1 MLFFNQVF
9 FIYLSFIFSCV
20 IAQDNFDSTWV
31 DFKKDPALKNAAI
44 SFSLVDLKSDSLL
57 KFDNDSS
64 ALTCASTVKL
74 FTTATAIEL
83 LGENYA
89 PVTSLYHNGY
99 IKDST
104 LIGDLIIRGNADISM
119 GSQYFNSED
128 SLYKFLIDWKN
139 TLTRL
144 GIKGMIGNVYAD
156 GLAFG
161 YKGTPKGW
169 GKSDVGNYYG
179 AFHSGLSIYDNALR
193 LYFKVPK
200 NGEKAS
206 ITKVFPEIKSLT
218 LNGTVYSANIGSDNS
233 SIHGIPFSYDRRV
246 SGTLPANRDTFLV
259 KGSLPDPEM
268 EFLNELVRVWN
279 TSGFTINGSVLS
291 ARSFKDTVFH
301 YDKLKHVLSFTGK
314 TVKEIAYWTNMK
326 SLNVYAETL
335 LAWIGFEKSGSG
347 LTENSAQLME
357 DYWKE
362 RVYSKGLTLK
372 DGSGLSRSNK
382 VSAAT
387 FCSLLKYMNTS
398 KNRSVFKNTL
408 PVAGTSGTL
417 KSFCKGQCSEGK
429 FIAKSGTMNSVKS
442 YAGYI
447 TTIEGRELTFAL
459 IVTNYSCSNSAIVK
473 KMEPVMNAIYQLK

>member
-1 MLFFNQVF
+1 MLNLVRFLFVF
-9 FIYLSFIFSCV
+9 LSIFFSCV
-20 IAQDNFDSTWV
+20 YAQDNFDSIWV
-31 DFKKDPALKNAAI
+31 DFKKDPALKNASI

-57 KFDNDSS
+57 KFENDSV

-104 LIGDLIIRGNADISM
+104 LYGDIIIRGNADISM

-128 SLYKFLIDWKN
+128 SLSKFLVDWKN
-139 TLTRL
+139 TLNKL
-144 GIKGMIGNVYAD
+144 GIKGMFGNIYAD

-161 YKGTPKGW
+161 YKGPPIGW

-206 ITKVFPEIKSLT
+206 VTKVFPEIKKLT
-218 LNGTVYSANIGSDNS
+218 LNGSVYSANIGSDNS
-233 SIHGIPFSYDRRV
+233 NIYGVPFSYDRRL

-268 EFLNELVRVWN
+268 EFLSELVRVWN
-279 TSGFTINGSVLS
+279 SLGFSMTGNVYS
-291 ARSFKDTVFH
+291 ARSFKDTTIA
-301 YDKLKHVLSFTGK
+301 YNNLKHILSFTGK

-326 SLNVYAETL
+326 SINVFAETL
-335 LAWIGFEKSGSG
+335 LSWLGYEKSGVG

-357 DYWKE
+357 EYWKTK
-362 RVYSKGLTLK
+362 VYSKGLSLK

-387 FCSLLKYMNTS
+387 FCSLLKYMSFS
-398 KNRSVFKNTL
+398 KNNTVFKKTL

-447 TTIEGRELTFAL
+447 TTISGRELTFAL
-459 IVTNYSCSNSAIVK
+459 IVTNYSCGNSAIVK

>member
-31 DFKKDPALKNAAI
+31 DFKKDPALKNASI
-44 SFSLVDLKSDSLL
+44 SFSLVDLKTDSLL

-89 PVTSLYHNGY
+89 PVTSLFHNGY

-206 ITKVFPEIKSLT
+206 ITKVFP
-218 LNGTVYSANIGSDNS
+218 
-233 SIHGIPFSYDRRV
+233 
-246 SGTLPANRDTFLV
+246 
-259 KGSLPDPEM
+259 
-268 EFLNELVRVWN
+268 
-279 TSGFTINGSVLS
+279 
-291 ARSFKDTVFH
+291 
-301 YDKLKHVLSFTGK
+301 
-314 TVKEIAYWTNMK
+314 
-326 SLNVYAETL
+326 
-335 LAWIGFEKSGSG
+335 
-347 LTENSAQLME
+347 
-357 DYWKE
+357 
-362 RVYSKGLTLK
+362 
-372 DGSGLSRSNK
+372 
-382 VSAAT
+382 
-387 FCSLLKYMNTS
+387 
-398 KNRSVFKNTL
+398 
-408 PVAGTSGTL
+408 
-417 KSFCKGQCSEGK
+417 
-429 FIAKSGTMNSVKS
+429 
-442 YAGYI
+442 
-447 TTIEGRELTFAL
+447 
-459 IVTNYSCSNSAIVK
+459 
-473 KMEPVMNAIYQLK
+473 

>member
-1 MLFFNQVF
+1 MNRFLLLFLIFVSVAF
-9 FIYLSFIFSCV
+9 SAIYT
-20 IAQDNFDSTWV
+20 QDNFDSTWFN
-31 DFKKDPALKNAAI
+31 FKNDPSLKNSNI

-57 KFDNDSS
+57 KFDNDSIS
-64 ALTCASTVKL
+64 LTCASTVKL
-74 FTTATAIEL
+74 FTTATALEI

-89 PVTSLYHNGY
+89 PVTSLFHNGY
-99 IKDST
+99 VSDST
-104 LIGDLIIRGNADISM
+104 LFGDLIIRGGADISM

-128 SLYKFLIDWKN
+128 SLFQFLIDWKIKMIKM
-139 TLTRL
+139 
-144 GIKGMIGNVYAD
+144 GIKKIVGNIYAD
-156 GLAFG
+156 GSSFG
-161 YKGTPKGW
+161 YKGAPKGW
-169 GKSDVGNYYG
+169 GTSDIGNYYG

-259 KGSLPDPEM
+259 KGSLPDPEI

-279 TSGFTINGSVLS
+279 YSGFSISGSVYS
-291 ARSFKDTVFH
+291 ARSFKDSILS
-301 YDKLKHVLSFTGK
+301 YNKLKHLFSFTGK
-314 TVKEIAYWTNMK
+314 TAKEIAYWTNMK
-326 SLNVYAETL
+326 SINVFAETL
-335 LAWIGFEKSGSG
+335 LAWIGFEKSRLGM
-347 LTENSAQLME
+347 TENSAQLME
-357 DYWKE
+357 DYWKG
-362 RVYSKGLTLK
+362 RVYTKGLSLK
-372 DGSGLSRSNK
+372 DGSGLSRTNK

-387 FCSLLKYMNTS
+387 FCSLLKYMNSS
-398 KNRSVFKNTL
+398 KNNIVFKNTL

-447 TTIEGRELTFAL
+447 TTISGRELAFAL

>member
-1 MLFFNQVF
+1 MNRFLLLFLIFVSIAF
-9 FIYLSFIFSCV
+9 SAIYT
-20 IAQDNFDSTWV
+20 QDNFDSTWFN
-31 DFKKDPALKNAAI
+31 FKNDPSLKNSNI

-57 KFDNDSS
+57 KFDNDSIS
-64 ALTCASTVKL
+64 LTCASTVKL
-74 FTTATAIEL
+74 FTTATALEI

-89 PVTSLYHNGY
+89 PVTSLFHNGY
-99 IKDST
+99 VRDST
-104 LIGDLIIRGNADISM
+104 LFGDLIIRGGADISM

-128 SLYKFLIDWKN
+128 SLFQFLIDWKIKMIKM
-139 TLTRL
+139 
-144 GIKGMIGNVYAD
+144 GIKKIVGNIYAD
-156 GLAFG
+156 GSSFG
-161 YKGTPKGW
+161 YKGAPKGW
-169 GKSDVGNYYG
+169 GTSDIGNYYG

-233 SIHGIPFSYDRRV
+233 SIHGIPFSYERRV

-259 KGSLPDPEM
+259 KGSLPDPEI

-279 TSGFTINGSVLS
+279 YSGFSISGSVYSVRL
-291 ARSFKDTVFH
+291 FKDSTLS
-301 YDKLKHVLSFTGK
+301 YDKLKHLFSFTGK
-314 TVKEIAYWTNMK
+314 TAKEIAYWTNMK
-326 SLNVYAETL
+326 SINVFAETL
-335 LAWIGFEKSGSG
+335 LAWIGFEKSRLGM
-347 LTENSAQLME
+347 TENSAQLME
-357 DYWKE
+357 DYWKG
-362 RVYSKGLTLK
+362 RVYTKGLSLK
-372 DGSGLSRSNK
+372 DGSGLSRTNK

-387 FCSLLKYMNTS
+387 FCSLLKYMNSS
-398 KNRSVFKNTL
+398 KNNIVFKNTL

-447 TTIEGRELTFAL
+447 TTISGRELAFAL